1 MGRTHEDI
9 EDELLVLQA
18 QEGDAEA
25 IKTLVTRWHRR
36 IVRLAWRLTAQRD
49 AAGDIAQEAWL
60 AIVRGLSGLDD
71 PTRFRAWAYRIVANK
86 CADWTRRRVSQR
98 RVMSELRHDE
108 IATAAR
114 QVTVSDSASDVARLR
129 DVLAQLPQEQ
139 RVVLSLHYLDAMS
152 VMQIADML
160 NVPNGTVKSRLHH
173 ARNSLKKALER
184 IRT

>member
-1 MGRTHEDI
+1 MGRTQEDI

-25 IKTLVTRWHRR
+25 VKTLVTRWHRR

-49 AAGDIAQEAWL
+49 AAQDIAQETWL
-60 AIVRGLSGLDD
+60 AIMRGIKRLDD
-71 PTRFRAWAYRIVANK
+71 PARFRVWAYKIVANK
-86 CADWTRRRVSQR
+86 CADWTRRSISQR
-98 RVMSELRHDE
+98 RVVNELHQGN
-108 IATAAR
+108 ITASAEFAK
-114 QVTVSDSASDVARLR
+114 DSGSADDVARLR
-129 DVLAQLPQEQ
+129 DFLEQLPQEQ

-152 VMQIADML
+152 VTQIAYML
-160 NVPNGTVKSRLHH
+160 NVPNGTVKSRLHY